1 MEINNYKID
10 PLDKEYLDECVNSF
24 RLDLLHEAY
33 MLSKKSDEEGISQKS
48 IDEALANIVRNN
60 NVSSKRVYF
69 KGKRLVYLGVL
80 TGLLYTVCGS
90 VIFFVQNTNFRP
102 DKDLGQFVMIM
113 GLAVSACF
121 AIFGIF
127 VNKSRHLFATEN
139 SNKLNKQY
147 MIVHKWS
154 EIENLV
160 NSMSPMRVNTIQSI
174 LPILLDICKED
185 ISSDDISSVLYLR
198 NKILHDNASIPD
210 FEIDLALRTENRII
224 SKLKEKILVGTGNL
238 K

>member
-48 IDEALANIVRNN
+48 IDEALANILRNN
-60 NVSSKRVYF
+60 NVSSKRV
-69 KGKRLVYLGVL
+69 
-80 TGLLYTVCGS
+80 
-90 VIFFVQNTNFRP
+90 NFRP

>member
-1 MEINNYKID
+1 
-10 PLDKEYLDECVNSF
+10 
-24 RLDLLHEAY
+24 
-33 MLSKKSDEEGISQKS
+33 
-48 IDEALANIVRNN
+48 
-60 NVSSKRVYF
+60 
-69 KGKRLVYLGVL
+69 
-80 TGLLYTVCGS
+80 
-90 VIFFVQNTNFRP
+90 
-102 DKDLGQFVMIM
+102 MIM

-185 ISSDDISSVLYLR
+185 ISSVLYLR

>member
-10 PLDKEYLDECVNSF
+10 SLDKEYLDECVNSF
-24 RLDLLHEAY
+24 RLDVLHEAY
-33 MLSKKSDEEGISQKS
+33 MLSKKRSEAGITQSS
-48 IDEALANIVRNN
+48 IDEALSNILRND
-60 NVSSKRVYF
+60 NVSSKRLYF
-69 KGKRLVYLGVL
+69 RGRRLVYLGVL
-80 TGLLYTVCGS
+80 LGLLYTVCGC

-102 DKDLGQFVMIM
+102 DKDLGQFVMIL

-121 AIFGIF
+121 AILGFF
-127 VNKSRHLFATEN
+127 VNKSRHLLAPEN

-160 NSMSPMRVNTIQSI
+160 NSMTPTRVNTIQSI
-174 LPILLDICKED
+174 LPTLLDICKGD

-224 SKLKEKILVGTGNL
+224 SKLKGKILVGTDNL

>member
-1 MEINNYKID
+1 
-10 PLDKEYLDECVNSF
+10 
-24 RLDLLHEAY
+24 
-33 MLSKKSDEEGISQKS
+33 
-48 IDEALANIVRNN
+48 LANILRNN
-60 NVSSKRVYF
+60 NVSSKRLYF
-69 KGKRLVYLGVL
+69 KGRRLVYLGVL

-102 DKDLGQFVMIM
+102 DKDLGQFVMIL

>member
-1 MEINNYKID
+1 
-10 PLDKEYLDECVNSF
+10 
-24 RLDLLHEAY
+24 
-33 MLSKKSDEEGISQKS
+33 
-48 IDEALANIVRNN
+48 
-60 NVSSKRVYF
+60 
-69 KGKRLVYLGVL
+69 
-80 TGLLYTVCGS
+80 
-90 VIFFVQNTNFRP
+90 
-102 DKDLGQFVMIM
+102 
-113 GLAVSACF
+113 
-121 AIFGIF
+121 
-127 VNKSRHLFATEN
+127 
-139 SNKLNKQY
+139 

-160 NSMSPMRVNTIQSI
+160 NSMSPMSVNTIQSI

-224 SKLKEKILVGTGNL
+224 SKLKGKFLVDTDNL

>member
-1 MEINNYKID
+1 
-10 PLDKEYLDECVNSF
+10 
-24 RLDLLHEAY
+24 
-33 MLSKKSDEEGISQKS
+33 
-48 IDEALANIVRNN
+48 
-60 NVSSKRVYF
+60 
-69 KGKRLVYLGVL
+69 
-80 TGLLYTVCGS
+80 
-90 VIFFVQNTNFRP
+90 
-102 DKDLGQFVMIM
+102 
-113 GLAVSACF
+113 
-121 AIFGIF
+121 
-127 VNKSRHLFATEN
+127 
-139 SNKLNKQY
+139 

-160 NSMSPMRVNTIQSI
+160 NSMTPMRVNTIQSI

-224 SKLKEKILVGTGNL
+224 SKLKGKILVDTDNL

>member
-33 MLSKKSDEEGISQKS
+33 MLSKKRDEEGISQKS
-48 IDEALANIVRNN
+48 IDEALANILRNN
-60 NVSSKRVYF
+60 NVSSKRLYF
-69 KGKRLVYLGVL
+69 KGRRLVYLGVL

-102 DKDLGQFVMIM
+102 DKDLGQFVMIL

-160 NSMSPMRVNTIQSI
+160 NSMSPMRVNTI
-174 LPILLDICKED
+174 
-185 ISSDDISSVLYLR
+185 SSVLYLR

-224 SKLKEKILVGTGNL
+224 SKLKGKILVGTDNL